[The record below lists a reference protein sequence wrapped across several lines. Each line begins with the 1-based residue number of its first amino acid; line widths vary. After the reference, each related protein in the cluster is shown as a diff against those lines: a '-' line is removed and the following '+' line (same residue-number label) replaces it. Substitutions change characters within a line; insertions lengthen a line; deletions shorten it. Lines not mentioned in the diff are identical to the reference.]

1 LAGFAALAKN
11 AANEFDTIRDIIFRH
26 PVSAPAVLSDLS
38 SPAPWYRQ
46 IVTRVTHLWPLK
58 AFGTMAFMA
67 LFFWGYFGVLQYP
80 LTATTVMPLTFIDQ
94 WVAFTPLAFP
104 AYASLWFYASL
115 PPALMQGLRG
125 LLLYG
130 VWIAALCLSGLAI
143 FWLFPTSVPPAG
155 IDWAQYPEM
164 AMIKG
169 LDAGG
174 NAFPSLHVAAAV
186 FSGLWLAR
194 QLRAIEAPA
203 LLHWLNAAHCLA
215 IVWSTLA
222 TRQHVALDVLAGIV
236 MGLLFATVS
245 LRHIRAAA
253 PSEGL

>member
-1 LAGFAALAKN
+1 MDFPA
-11 AANEFDTIRDIIFRH
+11 
-26 PVSAPAVLSDLS
+26 PV
-38 SPAPWYRQ
+38 PWYRQ
-46 IVTRVTHLWPLK
+46 IAARVVLLWPLK

-80 LTATTVMPLTFIDQ
+80 LYATTVMPLTVIDQ
-94 WVAFTPLAFP
+94 WIAFTPLAFP

-115 PPALMQGLRG
+115 PPALMNSLRA
-125 LLLYG
+125 LLWFG

-143 FWLFPTSVPPAG
+143 FWIFPTSVPPAG

-186 FSGLWLAR
+186 FSGLWIAR
-194 QLRAIEAPA
+194 QLKAVAAP
-203 LLHWLNAAHCLA
+203 LPLQWLNALHGLA

-222 TRQHVALDVLAGIV
+222 TRQHVVLDVLAGMV
-236 MGLLFATVS
+236 MGLLFALLS
-245 LRHIRAAA
+245 LRQIRAQA
-253 PSEGL
+253 PAEGL